1 MLEFKIHSPLSF
13 LELRVNHNLNLCSKQ
28 VSFTLPL
35 IPHQNFFFLLLTWF
49 LLHPEHNSSRLSH
62 FVQSGFFE
70 QSTLCPPI
78 LLHKYIFVLSK
89 NSATITVSSFHSPLS
104 MQDSSCSKD
113 HFHRLSICLLPNLL
127 YSSSVWKNYHTLY
140 QSAFWSA
147 KPLLQPL
154 QASCLSFSHTITG
167 IMHVFSLTA

>member
-1 MLEFKIHSPLSF
+1 M
-13 LELRVNHNLNLCSKQ
+13 
-28 VSFTLPL
+28 
-35 IPHQNFFFLLLTWF
+35 LLTWF
-49 LLHPEHNSSRLSH
+49 LLHPEHNSSRLSQS
-62 FVQSGFFE
+62 VQSSFFE

-89 NSATITVSSFHSPLS
+89 NSTTITVSYFHSPLS

-113 HFHRLSICLLPNLL
+113 YFRRFSVCLLPNLL

-154 QASCLSFSHTITG
+154 QASCLSSSHIIIGLLPVLWRFEYIQKTW
-167 IMHVFSLTA
+167 FF